1 MSKLKARLELVAAT
15 SLAALVE
22 QLRVRPSR
30 SRPKVQMIDGVPHRM
45 RRGKLVAIP
54 AEWFGHVTHKQTIRK
69 RAAKKGQGPSYI
81 SKAQR

>member
-1 MSKLKARLELVAAT
+1 MSKLKPRIPLQARTLPDLVI
-15 SLAALVE
+15 E
-22 QLRVRPSR
+22 IQNREPRGR
-30 SRPKVQMIDGVPHRM
+30 SQVTMIDGVPHRM

-69 RAAKKGQGPSYI
+69 RASKQGQGPSYV